1 MTMVKNMRNIAQYI
15 PAGEFKSKC
24 LKLMEEVNARHT
36 SFTITKHGKPIA
48 KLIPF
53 QENPKSIIGTMKGSV
68 IILGDIIDST
78 HEKWEADE

>member
-1 MTMVKNMRNIAQYI
+1 MVKNMKTLIQSI

-24 LKLMEEVNARHT
+24 LKLMEQVNAKHI

-53 QENPKSIIGTMKGSV
+53 EKKPKSIIGAMKGTV
-68 IILGDIIDST
+68 IIVGNIIDST